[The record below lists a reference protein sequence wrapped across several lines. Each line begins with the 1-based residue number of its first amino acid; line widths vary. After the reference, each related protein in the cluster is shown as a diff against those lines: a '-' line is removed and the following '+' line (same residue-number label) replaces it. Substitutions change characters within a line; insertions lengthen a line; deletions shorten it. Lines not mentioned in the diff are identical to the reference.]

1 MKTTLLLLLLAAAVH
16 AAEPQIVFAKQPIHP
31 AAGIPEEATRQSKVD
46 PQDHGTLA
54 QVLGDS
60 VQSVTVRYYSDVWA
74 DPKQVGDYL
83 TGLLADDDTHTYTF
97 QIWSQ
102 GVGEPEIEC
111 ALTFKNQNQQQGR
124 LLLWKTAA
132 CVCDSNGKWWFV
144 NLYDYFHSKNPK
156 GVRSYAKK
164 APGQL

>member
-1 MKTTLLLLLLAAAVH
+1 MKTALLLLLLAATVH
-16 AAEPQIVFAKQPIHP
+16 AAVPPIVFDKQPIHP
-31 AAGIPEEATRQSKVD
+31 EAGIPEEATRQSKVD

-60 VQSVTVRYYSDVWA
+60 VQSVTVRYYSDVWK
-74 DPKQVGDYL
+74 DPKQVGEYL
-83 TGLLADDDTHTYTF
+83 TGLLANDDTHTYTF

-102 GVGEPEIEC
+102 GVDVPEIEC
-111 ALTFKNQNQQQGR
+111 ALTFKNQKQGR
-124 LLLWKTAA
+124 LLLWQTAA

-164 APGQL
+164 TPSEP